1 MPAPRVL
8 PAAERL
14 KVPSGARRL
23 ELPRVTPLLDE
34 LLRLLG
40 VLYDELLRLL
50 DELLRLL
57 DELLRLLDELNDDPR
72 LLLDELRLLLNE
84 PPLLR
89 LEPMELLWPPPLRLP
104 PLRCAIAGVALSA
117 NATIIR
123 AINFGVFIVLSFLY
137 C

>member
-8 PAAERL
+8 PAAERP

-57 DELLRLLDELNDDPR
+57 DELNDDPR

-89 LEPMELLWPPPLRLP
+89 LEPIELLWPPPLRLP